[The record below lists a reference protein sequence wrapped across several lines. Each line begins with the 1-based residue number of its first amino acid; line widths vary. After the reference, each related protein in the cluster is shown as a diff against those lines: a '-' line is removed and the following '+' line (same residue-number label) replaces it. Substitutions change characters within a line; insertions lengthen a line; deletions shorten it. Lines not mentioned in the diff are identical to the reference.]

1 MSCFAC
7 EKRGESQSGTQESI
21 IFVRK
26 YNIKMMRMKISKI
39 IPILLPA
46 VLCLF
51 PSCEYDDM
59 VAAEYYKVDKITSI
73 QSLFDNMAR
82 QPEAADD
89 LINAAER
96 IAGYSDISELT
107 PVGIYISKDFGYARG
122 ACIAACAQAAA
133 RQPEIYDLLLDTAVK
148 FLGAY
153 NSPGITAQRNSYSK
167 VKALPG
173 ILEGIA
179 RQPEIYNKYK
189 ELCNTLL
196 GVDLSDEI

>member
-1 MSCFAC
+1 M
-7 EKRGESQSGTQESI
+7 RI
-21 IFVRK
+21 
-26 YNIKMMRMKISKI
+26 NISRI
-39 IPILLPA
+39 IPVLLPA

-51 PSCEYDDM
+51 QSCEYDDM
-59 VAAEYYKVDKITSI
+59 VIAEYYKIDKITSI
-73 QSLFDNMAR
+73 QTLFDNIAR

-107 PVGIYISKDFGYARG
+107 PVGIYISRDFGYARG
-122 ACIAACAQAAA
+122 ACIAACAQAVA
-133 RQPEIYDLLLDTAVK
+133 RQPEIFDVLLDAAVK

-153 NSPGITAQRNSYSK
+153 NSPGITAQINSYSK

-179 RQPEIYNKYK
+179 RQPEILNQYK

-196 GVDLSDEI
+196 GVDLTDEI

>member
-1 MSCFAC
+1 M
-7 EKRGESQSGTQESI
+7 I
-21 IFVRK
+21 
-26 YNIKMMRMKISKI
+26 RMKISKI
-39 IPILLPA
+39 IPVLLPA

-73 QSLFDNMAR
+73 QGLFESIAR
-82 QPEAADD
+82 QPEVAYD
-89 LINAAER
+89 LINTAER

-107 PVGIYISKDFGYARG
+107 PVGAYICKDFGYARG
-122 ACIAACAQAAA
+122 ACIAACAEAAA
-133 RQPEIYDLLLDTAVK
+133 RQPEAFDLLLDTAVK

-153 NSPGITAQRNSYSK
+153 NSPGITAQINSYSR
-167 VKALPG
+167 VRALPG
-173 ILEGIA
+173 ILDGIA
-179 RQPEIYNKYK
+179 RQPEIYNRYK